1 MDIYLAIGFA
11 LLALGVSIVCRLRAM
26 RYLFVVGATLALSS
40 CLSLRLGSNDNAQNA
55 AGETAGVPG
64 AASSLA
70 EAGVA
75 TRP

>member
-11 LLALGVSIVCRLRAM
+11 LLALGVFVVNRLRAL
-26 RYLFVVGATLALSS
+26 RYLLVIASALSLSS
-40 CLSLRLGSNDNAQNA
+40 CLSLRLGSNDKPQST

-70 EAGVA
+70 EAGVV